1 MTDGPRVTIDH
12 ARALGYCA
20 KGMRAFAER
29 HGLDW
34 NAFRA
39 EGIPAATMEAT
50 GDAMAI
56 AAARK
61 AREEHGAQNG

>member
-1 MTDGPRVTIDH
+1 VTTDPLVTLEH

-34 NAFRA
+34 QTFRA
-39 EGIPAATMEAT
+39 EGLPATTMEAT
-50 GDAMAI
+50 GDAMAV
-56 AAARK
+56 AAAQR
-61 AREEHGAQNG
+61 ARNENGAQHG

>member
-1 MTDGPRVTIDH
+1 MTDEPVVTLAH

-34 NAFRA
+34 QAFRDQ
-39 EGIPAATMEAT
+39 GLPATTMEAT

-56 AAARK
+56 AAARR
-61 AREEHGAQNG
+61 ARQEHGASNG